1 MHMRE
6 KDKTKDKESTEREID
21 QQIHTHFLG
30 LLKLLSPAMPMR
42 LNKVYKSNIVDTEG
56 WGVDGRGCG
65 GTNKSYW

>member
-6 KDKTKDKESTEREID
+6 KDKTKDKESREREID

-56 WGVDGRGCG
+56 
-65 GTNKSYW
+65 